1 MAKLKDLSIL
11 NISQN
16 QLTGQIPGDIRYMQS
31 LTTLDFTYNNL
42 QGRIPAGGQFLV
54 FNESSFAGN
63 PSLSAPR
70 QASCPSLVSM
80 LRGSSHGHT
89 ASFSTSKLI
98 ITDIGLVIALMLI
111 TMMVCKMRKKRLEKS
126 RAWKLTAFQRLDFKA
141 EDVLECLKEENII
154 GKGGAGIFYHGSM
167 PDGVEYMPNGSLR
180 ELLHGPRGGHLE
192 WETRYRIAVEAAK
205 GLCHLHHDCSPPI
218 LHRDVKSNNILLD
231 SDFEAHVAGFRLA
244 MFLQEAGA
252 SELMSSTVGS
262 YGYIAPEFAYTLKV
276 DEKIDVYSFGV
287 VLLEL
292 IVGRKPVG
300 EFGDGVDIVTWV
312 RKTTSE
318 VSQPSDA
325 ASVLAIVDSRLS
337 EYPLASVIRLFKI
350 AMLCVEDERSDRPTM
365 REVVHM
371 LTDPPQYSVNGNS
384 SESSTPPPPSS
395 PTPASVSENLR
406 VYLRI
411 RPLVPPKTSKDVVD
425 QKRKKIAWPQNPVAK
440 KNGIR
445 EKNTKKKSCKIC
457 ISVNDPQSV
466 TLSPP
471 PALQDSKRIKSV
483 VYEGFSRVF
492 AADSSQW
499 FRQNS
504 YGFGTAREPGMVP
517 LALQHIFKQTK
528 ECGSKLSRGK
538 AERMLDLSP
547 GGADLTM
554 QQSTVK
560 GLQEVAI
567 ADTAHAESFDS
578 FCNVKTF
585 YSHDKCKQ
593 PVKPVT
599 MHYNIHS
606 LLNKCDKEL
615 DVQSN
620 NAVLTIVD
628 LAGAERER
636 RTGNQGSRLLESNF
650 INNTSMVF
658 GLCLRVYMQATQRD
672 FFEQLT
678 RFNNVDEQP
687 NSVHHKRHIQSLY
700 GVEEPKRKKY
710 CGLDANEKKE
720 GKSTGDEHLLLE
732 EGCTKVTD
740 GPRISKFNS
749 IDTAPVKSD
758 CGDWAIRER
767 NHQIMQNFAK
777 ALWNVLKEYKE
788 KLTVAEKENGNLNE
802 KLRSEKSRYIE
813 LEKELEDFKS
823 CCTCSKENSVEALK
837 VDTDIHAPVHVE
849 GNECSNFDEA
859 PNVVESKCDKSPIVC
874 SLKPGQDQYL
884 FPDVHSKVE
893 AKSHS
898 PNLKASEC
906 TGTLTHDQDVTGQ
919 VDESVHSPN
928 LKESKCSST
937 PTWDQDIS
945 TQAEV
950 KSYSPTLKASECTS
964 SQHDQDVTSQVGE
977 SVHSPNHKESKCG
990 STPTRDQ
997 DISTQ
1002 SEVKSHHSPNLKAFE
1017 CTGTAT
1023 HDQDLTSQAGE
1034 NDPSP
1039 NLKESRCSSTPTWD
1053 QDISTEVDMNSHSPQ
1068 PEASKCGSTQDQD
1081 EDFLTKKPLHV
1092 PLSKEDAAFIK
1103 QCNLDVPDCEIR
1115 SNTSCKAS
1123 NLKKPKRRLP
1133 PVSSI
1138 LLRDISALGIE
1149 DEPQK
1154 PKGNRGGKKLSA
1166 GERTQG
1172 SISLIRLLQSNLRL

>member
-1 MAKLKDLSIL
+1 MEMK
-11 NISQN
+11 
-16 QLTGQIPGDIRYMQS
+16 
-31 LTTLDFTYNNL
+31 
-42 QGRIPAGGQFLV
+42 
-54 FNESSFAGN
+54 
-63 PSLSAPR
+63 
-70 QASCPSLVSM
+70 
-80 LRGSSHGHT
+80 
-89 ASFSTSKLI
+89 
-98 ITDIGLVIALMLI
+98 
-111 TMMVCKMRKKRLEKS
+111 
-126 RAWKLTAFQRLDFKA
+126 
-141 EDVLECLKEENII
+141 
-154 GKGGAGIFYHGSM
+154 
-167 PDGVEYMPNGSLR
+167 
-180 ELLHGPRGGHLE
+180 
-192 WETRYRIAVEAAK
+192 
-205 GLCHLHHDCSPPI
+205 SPPPCPNTVTVRRNPPRRARPTPSTNPHQNLI
-218 LHRDVKSNNILLD
+218 PPSSSSKSNKPDILP
-231 SDFEAHVAGFRLA
+231 FP
-244 MFLQEAGA
+244 MQ
-252 SELMSSTVGS
+252 
-262 YGYIAPEFAYTLKV
+262 
-276 DEKIDVYSFGV
+276 
-287 VLLEL
+287 
-292 IVGRKPVG
+292 
-300 EFGDGVDIVTWV
+300 DIL
-312 RKTTSE
+312 SME
-318 VSQPSDA
+318 IPQNPQP
-325 ASVLAIVDSRLS
+325 
-337 EYPLASVIRLFKI
+337 
-350 AMLCVEDERSDRPTM
+350 
-365 REVVHM
+365 H
-371 LTDPPQYSVNGNS
+371 
-384 SESSTPPPPSS
+384 PPPSS

-492 AADSSQW
+492 AADSSQNEVYDIMVKPLVED
-499 FRQNS
+499 FLNGRNGMLAALGPS
-504 YGFGTAREPGMVP
+504 GSGKTHTVFGTAREPGMVP

-528 ECGSKLSRGK
+528 ECGSKLSRSFYISIFEIYSEGGK

-567 ADTAHAESFDS
+567 ADPAHAESLIAS
-578 FCNVKTF
+578 AMLRRSTAMTNANSQSSRSQCII
-585 YSHDKCKQ
+585 
-593 PVKPVT
+593 
-599 MHYNIHS
+599 NIHS

-658 GLCLRVYMQATQRD
+658 GLCLRSLLEHQKNPKKPLQKH
-672 FFEQLT
+672 FQNSLLT
-678 RFNNVDEQP
+678 RYLRDYLEGKKRIALILTVKPGEEDYLDTVYLLRQSSPFMKIKFNNVDEQP

-732 EGCTKVTD
+732 EGCTRD

-749 IDTAPVKSD
+749 IDTAPVKSV

-802 KLRSEKSRYIE
+802 NLRSEKSRYIE
-813 LEKELEDFKS
+813 LEKKLEDFKS

-884 FPDVHSKVE
+884 FLDVHSKVE

-1023 HDQDLTSQAGE
+1023 RDQDLTSQAGE